1 MTSISVK
8 PPIPISLNQLKIWV
22 LVPGLETD
30 DPAIQYYYDFSQS
43 LSEFSIVF
51 EELRIDWKWQPVT
64 MDNFRTVIDEINTSA
79 NGKSPFVLNLCDG
92 DEINGT
98 PGVSVIHYLEEKGLC
113 YSGADR
119 KFYDITTSKVTM
131 KEAFDRAGVSNPAW
145 EVITNKEQS
154 IKGIFDRLGTP
165 LILKPAISGGSMGVT
180 VKNVVHTEKELE
192 EQIQLMYNG
201 YHGWKLTTG
210 GLIVEQF
217 IKGPE
222 FTTLIVG
229 SSANPQECKHYLPV
243 ERVFHSSLPDTE
255 KFLSFDR
262 LWEFYENET
271 AMPGEANFFE
281 YFLPDSTLIPSLQ
294 KITYDAYAAVGGTG
308 YSRIDIRM
316 DSETKKLYML
326 EVNAQCGL
334 SGDEDNTSIGA
345 ILRVSEKSFTQLILE
360 IIQDT
365 LIRKTN

>member
-1 MTSISVK
+1 MAFTSVK
-8 PPIPISLNQLKIWV
+8 LPIPITLNQLKIWV
-22 LVPGLETD
+22 LVPYLESD
-30 DPAIQYYYDFSQS
+30 DPALQYYYDFSQS
-43 LSEFSIVF
+43 LIEFTEVF
-51 EELRIDWKWQPVT
+51 KELAVDWKWQPVT
-64 MDNFRTVIDEINTSA
+64 MKNFRKVIDEIIVSA
-79 NGKSPFVLNLCDG
+79 NGKSPFILNLCDG
-92 DEINGT
+92 DEINET
-98 PGVSVIHYLEEKGLC
+98 PGISVIHYLDEKGLC
-113 YSGADR
+113 YSGADT
-119 KFYDITTSKVTM
+119 KFYDITTSKVSM
-131 KEAFDRAGVSNPAW
+131 KEAFEKAGVATPAW
-145 EVITNKEQS
+145 EVIKNKDQS
-154 IKGIFDRLGTP
+154 VKGIFERLGTP

-192 EQIQLMYNG
+192 EQIHLLYNG
-201 YHGWKLTTG
+201 YHGWQLTTG

-229 SSANPQECKHYLPV
+229 SSSNFEKCISYLPV
-243 ERVFHSSLPDTE
+243 ERVFHSSLPETE

-262 LWEFYENET
+262 LWEFYENES

-281 YFLPDSTLIPSLQ
+281 YFLPDVSLIPSIQ
-294 KITYDAYAAVGGTG
+294 RITYDAYAAVAGTG

-316 DSETKKLYML
+316 DSQTKKLYML

-345 ILRVSEKSFTQLILE
+345 ILRVSEKSFTQLVLE

>member
-1 MTSISVK
+1 MPSTSVK
-8 PPIPISLNQLKIWV
+8 PSNPISLNQLKIWV
-22 LVPGLETD
+22 LVPFIESD
-30 DPAIQYYYDFSQS
+30 DPTIQYYYDFSQS
-43 LSEFSIVF
+43 LSEFSTVF
-51 EELRIDWKWQPVT
+51 KELEVDWKWQPVT
-64 MDNFRTVIDEINTSA
+64 MDNFKSVIDEINTSA

-98 PGVSVIHYLEEKGLC
+98 PGVSVIRYLEEKGLC
-113 YSGADR
+113 YSGAD
-119 KFYDITTSKVTM
+119 KYFYEITTSKVTM

-145 EVITNKEQS
+145 EMITDKEQS
-154 IKGIFDRLGTP
+154 IKGIFDRLGSP
-165 LILKPAISGGSMGVT
+165 LILKPAVSGGSMGVT
-180 VKNVVHTEKELE
+180 IKNVVHTEKELE

-201 YHGWKLTTG
+201 FHGWHLTTG

-222 FTTLIVG
+222 YTTLIVG
-229 SSANPQECKHYLPV
+229 SSSNPESCIHYLPV
-243 ERVFHSSLPDTE
+243 ERIFHSSLPETE

-262 LWEFYENET
+262 LWEFYENEA
-271 AMPGEANFFE
+271 AMPEQGNFFE
-281 YFLPDSTLIPSLQ
+281 YFLPDLNLVPALQ
-294 KITYDAYAAVGGTG
+294 QITYDAYAAVGGNG

-316 DSETKKLYML
+316 DSESKKMYML

-334 SGDEDNTSIGA
+334 SGDENNTSIGA
-345 ILRVSEKSFTQLILE
+345 ILRVSGKSFTQLILE

>member
-1 MTSISVK
+1 MPSTSVK
-8 PPIPISLNQLKIWV
+8 PSIPITLNQLKIWV
-22 LVPGLETD
+22 LVPSLETD
-30 DPAIQYYYDFSQS
+30 DPTIQYYYDFSQS

-51 EELRIDWKWQPVT
+51 DELGVDWKWQPVT
-64 MDNFRTVIDEINTSA
+64 MDNFRTVIDEINTSG
-79 NGKSPFVLNLCDG
+79 NGKSPFVLNMCDG

-113 YSGADR
+113 YSGSDT
-119 KFYDITTSKVTM
+119 KFYEITTSKVTM
-131 KEAFDRAGVSNPAW
+131 KEAFDRAGVLNPPW
-145 EVITNKEQS
+145 EIIKDKDQS

-180 VKNVVHTEKELE
+180 VKNVVHTEKELV
-192 EQIQLMYNG
+192 EQIRLMYDG
-201 YHGWKLTTG
+201 FHGWQLTTG

-229 SSANPQECKHYLPV
+229 SSANPKDCIHYQPV
-243 ERVFHSSLPDTE
+243 ERVFHSSLPETE

-271 AMPGEANFFE
+271 AMPGAANFFD
-281 YFLPDSTLIPSLQ
+281 YFLPDASLIPSLQ
-294 KITYDAYAAVGGTG
+294 KISYDAYAAVGGTG

-316 DSETKKLYML
+316 DSITKKLYML

-334 SGDEDNTSIGA
+334 SGDENNTSIGA
-345 ILRVSEKSFTQLILE
+345 ILRVSEKSFTQLVLE

-365 LIRKTN
+365 LLRKTN